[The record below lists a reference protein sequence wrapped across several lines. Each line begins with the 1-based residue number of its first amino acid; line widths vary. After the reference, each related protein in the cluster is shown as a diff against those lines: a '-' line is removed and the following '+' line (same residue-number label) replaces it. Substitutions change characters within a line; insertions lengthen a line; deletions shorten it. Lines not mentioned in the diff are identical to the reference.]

1 MAVEALTDTNFKE
14 KTQTGVSIVDFWA
27 TWCGPCRM
35 QSPVLDALAEDAAYH
50 NISFYKVDVDENKVV
65 PAEFAIRA
73 IPTLVVLKDGQEVEK
88 LTGFHN
94 KEQLS
99 EILHKYA

>member
-1 MAVEALTDTNFKE
+1 MAVEALTDANFEE
-14 KTQTGVSIVDFWA
+14 KTKTGVSITDFWA
-27 TWCGPCRM
+27 TWCGPCKM
-35 QSPVLDALAEDAAYH
+35 QSPVLDALAEDGSFSK
-50 NISFYKVDVDENKVV
+50 IDFYKVDVDENKET
-65 PAEFAIRA
+65 PGNFGIRA
-73 IPTLVVLKDGQEVEK
+73 IPTLVVMKDGQAVER

>member
-1 MAVEALTDTNFKE
+1 MAVTALTDANFEE
-14 KTQTGVSIVDFWA
+14 KTKTGVSITDFWA
-27 TWCGPCRM
+27 VWCGPCKM
-35 QSPVLDALAEDAAYH
+35 QSPVMDALSEDDSLKDVA
-50 NISFYKVDVDENKVV
+50 FYKVDVDANKQV
-65 PAEFAIRA
+65 PADFGIRA
-73 IPTLVVLKDGQEVEK
+73 IPTMVVMKDGQAVER